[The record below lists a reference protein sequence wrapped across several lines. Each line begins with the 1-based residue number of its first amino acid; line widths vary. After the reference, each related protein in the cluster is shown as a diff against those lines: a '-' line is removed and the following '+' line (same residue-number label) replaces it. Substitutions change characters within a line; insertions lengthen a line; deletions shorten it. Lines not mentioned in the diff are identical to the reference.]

1 MNWKRFLAFI
11 KKEFIH
17 IWRDKRSLIIL
28 IGMPIIQMTLFG
40 YAITNEIKNVDIAIL
55 DKSKDITSER
65 LVSEILSSGYFRLD
79 SYLQSDKEI
88 EQKFKQG
95 KIKLALIIENQFD
108 NKLKTMKSATV
119 QIVTDAS
126 DANTANTLIN
136 YITAIVSNFNRE
148 LNGTN
153 NPIFNI
159 SIASKMRYNPE
170 LRSVYFFVPGLISV
184 ILMLIS
190 ALMTSISITRE
201 KELGNM
207 ELLLVSPVQSLQ
219 IIIAK
224 VLPYTILA
232 MINAITVI
240 LAGYYVF
247 GVPVLG
253 NIIFLLSE
261 CLLYILTSLSLGIL
275 ISTKSNTQQAA
286 FMVSLVGL
294 MLPTI
299 ILSGYIFPIEN
310 MPLVLQW
317 ISNII
322 PAKWFLIIIRDI
334 MLKGS
339 DISYVWKETLIL
351 VGFTIFFV
359 LLSVKNYKE
368 RLQ

>member
-1 MNWKRFLAFI
+1 MAFI

-17 IWRDKRSLIIL
+17 IWRDKRSLIVL

-40 YAITNEIKNVDIAIL
+40 YAITNEIKNADIAIL
-55 DKSKDITSER
+55 DKSKDVTSER
-65 LVSEILSSGYFRLD
+65 LVNKVLSSGYFRLD
-79 SYLQSDKEI
+79 SYLQTDKEI
-88 EQKFKQG
+88 EQKFKEG
-95 KIKLALIIENQFD
+95 KIKFALIIEENFERKLQTE
-108 NKLKTMKSATV
+108 NKASV
-119 QIVTDAS
+119 QMITDAS
-126 DANTANTLIN
+126 DPNIANTLVN
-136 YITAIVSNFNRE
+136 YITAIVQNFNNE
-148 LNGTN
+148 LNSTN
-153 NPIFNI
+153 KPIFNI
-159 SIASKMRYNPE
+159 SVETKMRYNPAM
-170 LRSVYFFVPGLISV
+170 RSVYFFVPGLISV

-207 ELLLVSPVQSLQ
+207 ELLLVSPVKSLQ
-219 IIIAK
+219 VIVAK
-224 VLPYTILA
+224 VLPYTLLA
-232 MINAITVI
+232 MINAITVL
-240 LAGYYVF
+240 LAGFYVF

-253 NIIFLLSE
+253 NVFFLLSE
-261 CLLYILTSLSLGIL
+261 CLLYIITSLSLGIF
-275 ISTKSNTQQAA
+275 ISTKSDTQQAA

-299 ILSGYIFPIEN
+299 VLSGYIFPIEN

-317 ISNII
+317 ISNLI

-339 DISYVWKETLIL
+339 DITYVWKETLVL
-351 VGFTIFFV
+351 AGFAVFFI